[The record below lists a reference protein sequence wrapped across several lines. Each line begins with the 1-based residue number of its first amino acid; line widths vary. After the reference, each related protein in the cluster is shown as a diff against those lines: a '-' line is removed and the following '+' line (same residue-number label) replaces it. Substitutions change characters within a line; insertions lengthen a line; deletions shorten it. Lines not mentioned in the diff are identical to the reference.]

1 MNVRSGKIR
10 SFEPVAVKKTVASG
24 TKPASFETMPSGS
37 VPFAKTA
44 ALPFELASLPEK
56 NFGHRCLSLQP
67 MNFEQRCL
75 KIRKQMTS
83 QLPSFQNLT
92 PS

>member
-10 SFEPVAVKKTVASG
+10 SFEPVAVKKTVAPG
-24 TKPASFETMPSGS
+24 TEPASF
-37 VPFAKTA
+37 AKIA

>member
-10 SFEPVAVKKTVASG
+10 SFEPVAVKKTVAIGTEPALSG
-24 TKPASFETMPSGS
+24 MMRIDS
-37 VPFAKTA
+37 VPFEKIA